1 MRALELISFQLGSNS
16 DNDASLDQPVN
27 APSPPFGPAYLG
39 ALEEQDVAGKAAKS
53 RKFLS
58 APMRPLLKLNPYF
71 AKYPWHLLLGTLF
84 IVLSNLFAVYAPQV
98 VREAIDLITTGF
110 AQMQL
115 PESERSMT
123 VPDTLS
129 RWVGWTGI
137 GLQER
142 VQHLGDGGE
151 MASTLVW
158 LAGLLAL
165 LYLALALLKGFFL
178 FLMRQTI
185 IVVSRLI
192 EYDLKNDV
200 FDQYQRLDRAFYK
213 RNSTGDLMN
222 RISED
227 VGKVRMYL
235 GPAVMYTINLVVLFV
250 MCIGFMLHVNTE
262 LTLWTLAPLPIMSIA
277 IYYVSDVINR
287 KSASVQAQQ
296 SRLSTLAQ
304 ETFSGIRV
312 LKAYAKEPMA
322 VERFRD
328 AASDYRTRSLEQ
340 AKVDAVFMP
349 AIMLLIG
356 VSTVLTIL
364 VGGLKLINGDPTVSV
379 GNIAEFVIYVNM
391 LTWPFASV
399 GWVTT
404 LIQQASAS
412 MVRIDEFMSTE
423 PTITDQADEL
433 NEVKGAIT
441 FKNVSFTYPDT
452 GIEALRDVSFH
463 VPAGGTLAV
472 VGHTGS
478 GKSTL
483 VDLIGR
489 LHDPTNGQVLIDGV
503 DARRIKLD
511 KLRQSLGTVPQDV
524 FLFSDSI
531 RNNIGF
537 RLDPSADNEERIVQA
552 ARMAQVHNDI
562 LGFPKGYDTIL
573 GERGIT
579 LSGGQKQR
587 VSIARAIIARPR
599 ILLFDDALSAVDTA
613 TEEAILRELRGV
625 MKGRTTVIISHRIS
639 AVRDADHILV
649 LDNGRVAEEG
659 THGSL
664 IAKGEI
670 YARMHEEQ
678 LLEEAEG

>member
-1 MRALELISFQLGSNS
+1 
-16 DNDASLDQPVN
+16 
-27 APSPPFGPAYLG
+27 
-39 ALEEQDVAGKAAKS
+39 
-53 RKFLS
+53 
-58 APMRPLLKLNPYF
+58 MRPLLKLNPYF

-110 AQMQL
+110 AQLQL
-115 PESERSMT
+115 PESERT
-123 VPDTLS
+123 IAVPDTLS

-142 VQHLGDGGE
+142 VQRLGDGGE

-200 FDQYQRLDRAFYK
+200 FDHYQRLDRAFYK

-250 MCIGFMLHVNTE
+250 MCIGFMLHENTE

-399 GWVTT
+399 GWVTS

-489 LHDPTNGQVLIDGV
+489 LHDPTSGQVHIDGV
-503 DARRIKLD
+503 DARRIKLE

-649 LDNGRVAEEG
+649 LDHGRVAEEG

-678 LLEEAEG
+678 LLEEAQVLPTPPRQ

>member
-1 MRALELISFQLGSNS
+1 MDPDI
-16 DNDASLDQPVN
+16 DASPVQPVN
-27 APSPPFGPAYLG
+27 APAPPFGPAYLWRPCKPG
-39 ALEEQDVAGKAAKS
+39 IAGKAAKS
-53 RKFLS
+53 RKFPS

-84 IVLSNLFAVYAPQV
+84 IVLSNLFAVYSPQV
-98 VREAIDLITTGF
+98 VREAIDLITAGF
-110 AQMQL
+110 AQQEL
-115 PESERSMT
+115 PAAERSIT
-123 VPDTLS
+123 VPATLA

-137 GLQER
+137 GLDDR
-142 VQHLGDGGE
+142 VRRLGDDGE
-151 MASTLVW
+151 LARTLVG

-200 FDQYQRLDRAFYK
+200 FAHYQRLDRAFYK

-250 MCIGFMLHVNTE
+250 MCIGFMLHVNAE
-262 LTLWTLAPLPIMSIA
+262 LTLWTLAPLPIMSVA

-287 KSASVQAQQ
+287 KSTEVQQQQ

-304 ETFSGIRV
+304 ESFSGIRV
-312 LKAYAKEPMA
+312 LKAYAKESMA
-322 VERFRD
+322 VERFRE
-328 AASDYRTRSLEQ
+328 AAQEYRARSLSQ

-356 VSTVLTIL
+356 LSTVLTIL

-399 GWVTT
+399 GWVTS

-412 MVRIDEFMSTE
+412 MTRIDEFMSAVPAIAE
-423 PTITDQADEL
+423 QADEL
-433 NEVKGAIT
+433 HEVQGAIT

-452 GIEALRDVSFH
+452 GITALRDVSFH

-483 VDLIGR
+483 ADLIGR
-489 LHDPTNGQVLIDGV
+489 MHDPTSGHVLIDGV

-537 RLDPSADNEERIVQA
+537 RLDPAADNEERIVQA
-552 ARMAQVHNDI
+552 ARMAQVHHDI

-639 AVRDADHILV
+639 AVRDADRILV
-649 LDNGRVAEEG
+649 LEQGGVAEEG
-659 THGSL
+659 THASL
-664 IAKGEI
+664 IDKGAI

-678 LLEEAEG
+678 LLEEAAG

>member
-1 MRALELISFQLGSNS
+1 
-16 DNDASLDQPVN
+16 
-27 APSPPFGPAYLG
+27 
-39 ALEEQDVAGKAAKS
+39 
-53 RKFLS
+53 
-58 APMRPLLKLNPYF
+58 MRPLLKLNPYF
-71 AKYPWHLLLGTLF
+71 AKYPWQLLLGTVF

-98 VREAIDLITTGF
+98 VREAIDLITAGF
-110 AQMQL
+110 TQLQL
-115 PESERSMT
+115 PAAERT
-123 VPDTLS
+123 LDVPDTLE
-129 RWVGWTGI
+129 RWISWTGI
-137 GLQER
+137 GLNDR
-142 VQHLGDGGE
+142 VQRLGDGGE
-151 MASTLVW
+151 LARTIVW

-192 EYDLKNDV
+192 EFDLKNDV
-200 FDQYQRLDRAFYK
+200 FDHYQRLDRAFYK

-262 LTLWTLAPLPIMSIA
+262 LTLWTLAPLPLMSIA

-287 KSASVQAQQ
+287 KSARVQEQQ

-322 VERFRD
+322 VDRFRE
-328 AASDYRTRSLEQ
+328 AAGEYRARSLEQ

-356 VSTVLTIL
+356 VSSVLTIL
-364 VGGLKLINGDPTVSV
+364 VGGLKLINGDPSVTV
-379 GNIAEFVIYVNM
+379 GNIAEFIIYVNM
-391 LTWPFASV
+391 LTWPFASL
-399 GWVTT
+399 GWVTS

-412 MVRIDEFMSTE
+412 MVRIDEFLSTE
-423 PTITDQADEL
+423 PAIADAGDEL
-433 NEVKGAIT
+433 QEIHGAIT
-441 FKNVSFTYPDT
+441 FKKVSFTYPDT
-452 GIEALRDVSFH
+452 GITALRDVSFH
-463 VPAGGTLAV
+463 LPAGGTLAV

-483 VDLIGR
+483 ADLIAR
-489 LHDPTNGQVLIDGV
+489 AYDPTSGQVLIDGIDV
-503 DARRIKLD
+503 RRIKLAR
-511 KLRQSLGTVPQDV
+511 LRHQLGFVPQDV

-531 RNNIGF
+531 RSNIAF
-537 RLDPSADNEERIVQA
+537 RLEPSADVEERVVQA
-552 ARMAQVHNDI
+552 ARTAQVHNDI
-562 LGFPKGYDTIL
+562 IGFPKGYDTLL

-587 VSIARAIIARPR
+587 VSIARAIAARPR
-599 ILLFDDALSAVDTA
+599 ILLFDDDLSAVDTA
-613 TEEAILRELRGV
+613 TEEAILRELRSV

-639 AVRDADHILV
+639 AVRDADRILV
-649 LDNGRVAEEG
+649 LDHGRVVEEG
-659 THGSL
+659 THAEL
-664 IAKGEI
+664 IAKGGV
-670 YARMHEEQ
+670 YNQLHEEQ

>member
-1 MRALELISFQLGSNS
+1 
-16 DNDASLDQPVN
+16 
-27 APSPPFGPAYLG
+27 
-39 ALEEQDVAGKAAKS
+39 
-53 RKFLS
+53 
-58 APMRPLLKLNPYF
+58 MRPLLKLNPYF
-71 AKYPWHLLLGTLF
+71 AKYPWHLLLGTVF

-98 VREAIDLITTGF
+98 VREAIDLITAGF
-110 AQMQL
+110 KQMEL
-115 PESERSMT
+115 PVSERLLA
-123 VPDTLS
+123 VPGTLA
-129 RWVGWTGI
+129 RWVGWAGI
-137 GLQER
+137 GLEER
-142 VQHLGDGGE
+142 VQQLGDDG
-151 MASTLVW
+151 AIARTIVW

-165 LYLALALLKGFFL
+165 LYLALALLKGFFM

-192 EYDLKNDV
+192 EYDLKNDI
-200 FDQYQRLDRAFYK
+200 FYHYQRLDRAFYK

-262 LTLWTLAPLPIMSIA
+262 LTLWTLAPLPLMSIA
-277 IYYVSDVINR
+277 IYYVSDIINR
-287 KSASVQAQQ
+287 RSMDVQQQQ

-322 VERFRD
+322 EARFRE
-328 AASDYRTRSLEQ
+328 AAEEYRRRSLSQ
-340 AKVDAVFMP
+340 ARVDALFMP

-356 VSTVLTIL
+356 ISTVLTIL
-364 VGGLKLINGDPTVSV
+364 IGGLKLIHGDPGVSV

-399 GWVTT
+399 GWVTS

-412 MVRIDEFMSTE
+412 MERIDEFMATAPAIVSTDDALPE
-423 PTITDQADEL
+423 IR
-433 NEVKGAIT
+433 GAIEFRQVT
-441 FKNVSFTYPDT
+441 FTYPDS
-452 GIEALRDVSFH
+452 GITALRDVSFSL
-463 VPAGGTLAV
+463 PAGGTLAV

-483 VDLIGR
+483 ADLIGR
-489 LHDPTNGQVLIDGV
+489 LYDPTSGQVLIDGV
-503 DARRIKLD
+503 DLRRVSLER
-511 KLRQSLGTVPQDV
+511 LRGQLGFVPQDV

-531 RNNIGF
+531 RSNIAF
-537 RLDPSADNEERIVQA
+537 RLEPGTDVDDRVAQA
-552 ARMAQVHNDI
+552 ARSAQVHHDI
-562 LGFPKGYDTIL
+562 MGFPKGYATML

-613 TEEAILRELRGV
+613 TEEAILRELRSV

-639 AVRDADHILV
+639 AVRDADRILV
-649 LDNGRVAEEG
+649 LEHGRLAEQG
-659 THGSL
+659 THEELLAHG
-664 IAKGEI
+664 GI
-670 YARMHEEQ
+670 YSRLHEEQ
-678 LLEEAEG
+678 LLEEAKG

>member
-1 MRALELISFQLGSNS
+1 
-16 DNDASLDQPVN
+16 
-27 APSPPFGPAYLG
+27 
-39 ALEEQDVAGKAAKS
+39 
-53 RKFLS
+53 
-58 APMRPLLKLNPYF
+58 MRPLLKLNPYF

-98 VREAIDLITTGF
+98 VREAIDLISAGF
-110 AQMQL
+110 AQLRL
-115 PESERSMT
+115 PEAERSIA
-123 VPDTLS
+123 VPATLA
-129 RWVGWTGI
+129 RWVSWTGI
-137 GLQER
+137 GIEER
-142 VQHLGDGGE
+142 VLRLGDGGE
-151 MASTLVW
+151 LQGTLVW
-158 LAGLLAL
+158 LAGMLAL

-200 FDQYQRLDRAFYK
+200 FAHYQRLDRAFYK

-262 LTLWTLAPLPIMSIA
+262 LTLWTLAPLPLMSVA

-287 KSASVQAQQ
+287 RSMDVQQQQ

-304 ETFSGIRV
+304 ESFSGIRV

-322 VERFRD
+322 VGRFRE
-328 AASDYRTRSLEQ
+328 AAQEYRARSLAQ

-364 VGGLKLINGDPTVSV
+364 VGGLKLIHGDPSVSV

-399 GWVTT
+399 GWVTS

-412 MVRIDEFMSTE
+412 MVRVDEFLSTE
-423 PTITDQADEL
+423 PIIRSTADEL
-433 NEVKGAIT
+433 KEIEGAIEFRKVT
-441 FKNVSFTYPDT
+441 FTYPDT
-452 GIEALRDVSFH
+452 GITALQDVSFH
-463 VPAGGTLAV
+463 VPAGGTLAI

-483 VDLIGR
+483 ADLIGR
-489 LHDPTNGQVLIDGV
+489 MHDPTSGAVLIDGV
-503 DARRIKLD
+503 DARRISLER
-511 KLRQSLGTVPQDV
+511 LRSQLGFVPQDV
-524 FLFSDSI
+524 FLFSDTI
-531 RNNIGF
+531 RNNIAF
-537 RLDPSADNEERIVQA
+537 RLDRAADLDERVAQA
-552 ARMAQVHNDI
+552 ARSAQVHADI
-562 LGFPKGYDTIL
+562 LGFPKGYDTLL

-613 TEEAILRELRGV
+613 TEEAILRELRAV

-639 AVRDADHILV
+639 AVRDADRILV
-649 LDNGRVAEEG
+649 LEHGRVAEEG
-659 THGSL
+659 THEAL
-664 IAKGEI
+664 IGHGGI
-670 YARMHEEQ
+670 YSRLYEEQ
-678 LLEEAEG
+678 LLEEAQ

>member
-1 MRALELISFQLGSNS
+1 
-16 DNDASLDQPVN
+16 
-27 APSPPFGPAYLG
+27 
-39 ALEEQDVAGKAAKS
+39 
-53 RKFLS
+53 
-58 APMRPLLKLNPYF
+58 MRPLLKLNPYF
-71 AKYPWHLLLGTLF
+71 AKYKWHMLLGMVF
-84 IVLSNLFAVYAPQV
+84 ITLSNLFAVYAPQV
-98 VREAIDLITTGF
+98 VREAIDLITAGF
-110 AQMQL
+110 RQMEL
-115 PESERSMT
+115 PADQRT
-123 VPDTLS
+123 LAVPEMLQ
-129 RWVGWTGI
+129 RWVGWTGLDLA
-137 GLQER
+137 GR
-142 VQHLGDGGE
+142 TAALGDGGE
-151 MASTLVW
+151 IASTVVW
-158 LAGLLAL
+158 LAAVLAI
-165 LYLALALLKGFFL
+165 LYLAFALLKGFFM

-200 FDQYQRLDRAFYK
+200 FDHYQRLDRAFYK

-262 LTLWTLAPLPIMSIA
+262 LTLWTLAPLPLMSIA
-277 IYYVSDVINR
+277 IYYVSDIINKR
-287 KSASVQAQQ
+287 STAVQQQQ

-304 ETFSGIRV
+304 ESFSGIRV
-312 LKAYAKEPMA
+312 LKTYAKEPMA
-322 VERFRD
+322 VGRFRE
-328 AASDYRTRSLEQ
+328 AAEDYRNRSLEQ
-340 AKVDAVFMP
+340 AKVDSLFMP

-356 VSTVLTIL
+356 LSTVLTIL
-364 VGGLKLINGDPTVSV
+364 IGGLKLINGDPTVSV

-391 LTWPFASV
+391 LTWPFASI
-399 GWVTT
+399 GWVTS

-423 PTITDQADEL
+423 PAIADAADEL
-433 NEVKGAIT
+433 KEISGAIT
-441 FKNVSFTYPDT
+441 FHEVSFVYPDT
-452 GIEALRDVSFH
+452 GIKALDRVSFH

-489 LHDPTNGQVLIDGV
+489 LYDPTEGEVRIDDV
-503 DARRIKLD
+503 D
-511 KLRQSLGTVPQDV
+511 LRQVRLDRLRNHLGTVPQDV

-531 RNNIGF
+531 RSNIAF
-537 RLDPSADNEERIVQA
+537 RLEPGRDNEERVVQA
-552 ARMAQVHNDI
+552 ARAAQVHEDI
-562 LGFPKGYDTIL
+562 MGFPKGYDTVL

-613 TEEAILRELRGV
+613 TEEAILRELRSV

-639 AVRDADHILV
+639 AVRDADQILV
-649 LDNGRVAEEG
+649 LAHGHVAERG
-659 THGSL
+659 THSELVALGGL
-664 IAKGEI
+664 
-670 YARMHEEQ
+670 YNQLHEEQ
-678 LLEEAEG
+678 LLEEAAG

>member
-1 MRALELISFQLGSNS
+1 
-16 DNDASLDQPVN
+16 
-27 APSPPFGPAYLG
+27 
-39 ALEEQDVAGKAAKS
+39 
-53 RKFLS
+53 
-58 APMRPLLKLNPYF
+58 MRPLLKLNPYF
-71 AKYPWHLLLGTLF
+71 AKYPWQLLLGTVF

-98 VREAIDLITTGF
+98 VREAIDLITAGF
-110 AQMQL
+110 AQLQL
-115 PESERSMT
+115 PANERT
-123 VPDTLS
+123 LAVPDTLD
-129 RWVGWTGI
+129 RWVSWTGI
-137 GLQER
+137 RLEER
-142 VQHLGDGGE
+142 VQRLGDGGE
-151 MASTLVW
+151 LARTIVW

-192 EYDLKNDV
+192 EFDLKNDV
-200 FDQYQRLDRAFYK
+200 FDHYQRLDRAFYK

-262 LTLWTLAPLPIMSIA
+262 LTLWTLAPLPLMSIA

-287 KSASVQAQQ
+287 KSARVQEQQ

-322 VERFRD
+322 VDRFRE
-328 AASDYRTRSLEQ
+328 AASEYRARSLEQ

-364 VGGLKLINGDPTVSV
+364 VGGLKLINGDPSVTV
-379 GNIAEFVIYVNM
+379 GNIAEFIIYVNM
-391 LTWPFASV
+391 LTWPFASL
-399 GWVTT
+399 GWVTS

-412 MVRIDEFMSTE
+412 MVRIDEFLSTE
-423 PTITDQADEL
+423 PAIADAADGLPEIH
-433 NEVKGAIT
+433 GAIT
-441 FKNVSFTYPDT
+441 FKEVSFTYPDT
-452 GIEALRDVSFH
+452 GITALRDVSFH
-463 VPAGGTLAV
+463 LPSGGTLAV

-483 VDLIGR
+483 ADLIAR
-489 LHDPTNGQVLIDGV
+489 AYDPTGGQVLIDGIDV
-503 DARRIKLD
+503 RRIKLAR
-511 KLRQSLGTVPQDV
+511 LRNQLGFVPQDV

-531 RNNIGF
+531 RSNIAF
-537 RLDPSADNEERIVQA
+537 RMDQSADLEERVMQA
-552 ARMAQVHNDI
+552 ARTAQVHHDI
-562 LGFPKGYDTIL
+562 IGFPKGYDTLL

-587 VSIARAIIARPR
+587 VSIARAIAARPR

-613 TEEAILRELRGV
+613 TEEAILREMRAV
-625 MKGRTTVIISHRIS
+625 MKSRTTVIISHRIS

-649 LDNGRVAEEG
+649 LDHGRVVEEG
-659 THGSL
+659 THAEL
-664 IAKGEI
+664 IAKGGV
-670 YARMHEEQ
+670 YNQLHEEQ

>member
-1 MRALELISFQLGSNS
+1 
-16 DNDASLDQPVN
+16 
-27 APSPPFGPAYLG
+27 
-39 ALEEQDVAGKAAKS
+39 
-53 RKFLS
+53 
-58 APMRPLLKLNPYF
+58 MRPLLKLNPYF

-98 VREAIDLITTGF
+98 VREAIDLISAGF
-110 AQMQL
+110 AQLQL
-115 PESERSMT
+115 PEAERAIA
-123 VPDTLS
+123 VPATLA
-129 RWVGWTGI
+129 RWVSWTGI
-137 GLQER
+137 GIEER
-142 VQHLGDGGE
+142 VLRLGDGGE
-151 MASTLVW
+151 LQGTLVW
-158 LAGLLAL
+158 LAGMLAL

-200 FDQYQRLDRAFYK
+200 FAHYQRLDRAFYK

-262 LTLWTLAPLPIMSIA
+262 LTLWTLAPLPLMSVA

-287 KSASVQAQQ
+287 RSMDVQQQQ

-304 ETFSGIRV
+304 ESFSGIRV
-312 LKAYAKEPMA
+312 LKGYAKEPMA
-322 VERFRD
+322 VGRFRE
-328 AASDYRTRSLEQ
+328 AAQEYRARSLAQ

-364 VGGLKLINGDPTVSV
+364 VGGLKLIHGDPSVSV

-399 GWVTT
+399 GWVTS

-412 MVRIDEFMSTE
+412 MVRVDEFLSTE
-423 PTITDQADEL
+423 PIIRSTADEL
-433 NEVKGAIT
+433 KEIEGAIELRKVT
-441 FKNVSFTYPDT
+441 FTYPDT
-452 GIEALRDVSFH
+452 GITALQDVSFH
-463 VPAGGTLAV
+463 VPAGGTLAI

-483 VDLIGR
+483 ADLIGR
-489 LHDPTNGQVLIDGV
+489 MHDPTSGAVLIDGV
-503 DARRIKLD
+503 DARRISLER
-511 KLRQSLGTVPQDV
+511 LRSQLGFVPQDV
-524 FLFSDSI
+524 FLFSDTI
-531 RNNIGF
+531 RNNIAF
-537 RLDPSADNEERIVQA
+537 RLDRAADLDERVAQA
-552 ARMAQVHNDI
+552 ARSAQVHADI
-562 LGFPKGYDTIL
+562 LGFPKGYDTLL

-613 TEEAILRELRGV
+613 TEEAILRELRAV

-639 AVRDADHILV
+639 AVRDADRILV
-649 LDNGRVAEEG
+649 LEHGRVAEEG
-659 THGSL
+659 THEAL
-664 IAKGEI
+664 ISQGGI
-670 YARMHEEQ
+670 YSRLYEEQ
-678 LLEEAEG
+678 LLEEARA